1 MTTTVSPRIPP
12 LALALLLA
20 ALMWAAA
27 RAWPQYSF
35 ATPGLSLLAAAI
47 AIAGLLAC
55 LLCVASFQRVGTTVD
70 PRRPTGTSALVA
82 HGIYRYSR
90 NPMYLGM
97 LLVLAA
103 WGLHLGHWPALA
115 CGPLAFVLYLNH
127 SQIAAEERAL
137 EEKFGDEYRAYA
149 RTVRRWL

>member
-1 MTTTVSPRIPP
+1 MHVPPRIPP
-12 LALALLLA
+12 LALTLLLV

-27 RAWPQYSF
+27 RAWPQHSF
-35 ATPGLSLLAAAI
+35 ATPWASLFAAAI
-47 AIAGLLAC
+47 AIAGLLTC
-55 LLCVASFQRVGTTVD
+55 LLGVASFRRAGTTVD
-70 PRRPTGTSALVA
+70 PRQPAGTSSLVA

-97 LLVLAA
+97 LFVIAA

-127 SQIAAEERAL
+127 FQIVAEERAL
-137 EEKFGDEYRAYA
+137 EAKFGDEYRAYA
-149 RTVRRWL
+149 RAVRRWI